1 MAHLRGYG
9 ATTYVTPNDGAVGIG
24 GPVLSG
30 SPTLSV
36 VDGTPVRVCVMALA
50 AAAGL
55 VALKLAGLRFNVG
68 VSA

>member
-1 MAHLRGYG
+1 MAHIAGYG
-9 ATTYVTPNDGAVGIG
+9 ATTYVAQDNGAIGVG
-24 GPVLSG
+24 GPTLNG
-30 SPTLSV
+30 SPTLAI
-36 VDGTPVRVCVMALA
+36 VDGTPIRVCVMALA